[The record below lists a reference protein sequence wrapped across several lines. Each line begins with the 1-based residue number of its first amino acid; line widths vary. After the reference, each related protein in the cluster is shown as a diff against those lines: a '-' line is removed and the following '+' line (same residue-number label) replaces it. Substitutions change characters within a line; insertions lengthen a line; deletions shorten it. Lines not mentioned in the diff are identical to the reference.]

1 MSEFLFATCQI
12 GAERALKGEVARRW
26 PDARAAYSRPGFVT
40 FKLAGA
46 LSPGFDLAS
55 TFARSYGF
63 SLGSVRDSAFSPSST
78 QSLDVPESAAS
89 LRGGRAAETGSF
101 DAAVKMARRVWEL
114 AGTRHYVRL
123 HVFERDCRPAGEHDY
138 DPGLTDAAR
147 ELDALLRQ
155 HGPASLRRGLIARPG
170 ECVLDVIVLGP
181 GEWWVGWHQAAT
193 VPSRWPGGML
203 NLALPREAVSRAWL
217 KMEEA
222 LRWLRLRLEP
232 HQRCVELGAAP
243 GGSCQALLARGVH
256 VMGIDPAAM
265 HPVVLAHPR
274 FVHVCKRAHQVRRRE
289 FRGMD
294 WLFAD
299 INLPPNYTLD
309 TVEAIVTYPGVAPRG
324 LILTLKLP
332 DWNLAAEVPEWIARV
347 QSWGFAYV
355 RTRQLQFNRQ
365 EICLAAL
372 RRRPRP
378 LKQGRNDARKGS
390 AA

>member
-1 MSEFLFATCQI
+1 MTAFLFATCQI
-12 GAERALKGEVARRW
+12 GAERALKAEVARRW
-26 PDARAAYSRPGFVT
+26 PDARAAYSRPGFLT
-40 FKLAGA
+40 FKVAGS

-63 SLGSVRDSAFSPSST
+63 SLGCVRDSSLTAA

-89 LRGGRAAETGSF
+89 MRGGCATEAGSL
-101 DAAVKMARRVWEL
+101 DAAVMMARRVWEL
-114 AGTRHYVRL
+114 AGNRPYVRL

-138 DPGLTDAAR
+138 DPGPTAAAR

-155 HGPASLRRGLIARPG
+155 YGPTSLHRGPLARPG
-170 ECVLDVIVLGP
+170 DCVLDVILVRP

-203 NLALPREAVSRAWL
+203 NLAMPPEAASRAWL

-232 HQRCVELGAAP
+232 HHRCVELGAAP

-256 VMGIDPAAM
+256 VMGVDPAAM
-265 HPVVLAHPR
+265 HPAVLAHPR
-274 FVHVCKRAHQVRRRE
+274 FTHVRKRAHQVRRRE
-289 FRGMD
+289 FRGVD

-299 INLPPNYTLD
+299 INLPPKYTLD
-309 TVEAIVTYPGVAPRG
+309 TVEGIVTYPGVSPRG
-324 LILTLKLP
+324 LVLTLKLP
-332 DWNLAAEVPEWIARV
+332 DWDLAAEVPEWIARV
-347 QSWGFAYV
+347 KSWGFAYV
-355 RTRQLQFNRQ
+355 RARQLQYNRQ

-378 LKQGRNDARKGS
+378 PNQGRDEASIRTK
-390 AA
+390 A

>member
-1 MSEFLFATCQI
+1 MTEFLFATCQI
-12 GAERALKGEVARRW
+12 GAERALKDEVARRW
-26 PDARAAYSRPGFVT
+26 PDARAAYSRPGFLT
-40 FKLAGA
+40 FKVPESLP
-46 LSPGFDLAS
+46 PGFDLAS

-63 SLGSVRDSAFSPSST
+63 SLGCVRDSSRSPITNHAS
-78 QSLDVPESAAS
+78 DVPESAAS
-89 LRGGRAAETGSF
+89 EQGGQAAANGSL
-101 DAAVKMARRVWEL
+101 DTSVKMAQRVWEL
-114 AGTRHYVRL
+114 AGNRAYVRL

-138 DPGLTDAAR
+138 DPGPTPAAR

-155 HGPASLRRGLIARPG
+155 HGPASLHRGLIARPG
-170 ECVLDVIVLGP
+170 ECVLDVILVGP
-181 GEWWVGWHQAAT
+181 SEWWVGWHQAAT

-203 NLALPREAVSRAWL
+203 NLALPPEAVSRAWL
-217 KMEEA
+217 KTEEA

-232 HQRCVELGAAP
+232 GQRCVELGAAP

-256 VMGIDPAAM
+256 VMGIDPAEM
-265 HPVVLAHPR
+265 HPAVLAHPR
-274 FVHVCKRAHQVRRRE
+274 FVHVRKRAHQVRRRE
-289 FRGMD
+289 FRGVD

-299 INLPPNYTLD
+299 INLPPTYTLD

-324 LILTLKLP
+324 LVLTLKLP

-378 LKQGRNDARKGS
+378 PRPGRQDGRKQRQA
-390 AA
+390 